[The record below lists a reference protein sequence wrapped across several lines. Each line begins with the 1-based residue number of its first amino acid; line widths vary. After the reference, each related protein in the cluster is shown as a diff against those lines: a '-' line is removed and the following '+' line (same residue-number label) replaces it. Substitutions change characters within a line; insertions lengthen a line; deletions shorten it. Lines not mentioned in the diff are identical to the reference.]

1 MFKVY
6 GIRHHGPGSTRS
18 LLRAL
23 EAQAPDCLLIE
34 APQDAEGVLEYM
46 LHPGLEPPVAVL
58 LYDKKDPRYASYLPF
73 ASFSP
78 EWQSAQFGLA
88 QGIELRFMDLPM
100 SLQFKLDEREE
111 AQLKIALPAADQ
123 EPPTVHDPMGY
134 IASLAG
140 FADSER
146 WWEATFEQ
154 PEHEIDIFDTIL
166 SLNTALRDELKR
178 KEQPMNR
185 LREAFMRKTLRQ
197 AIKEGFKNIAV
208 VCGAWHTPALHY
220 LDRFPQRDDNALLRG
235 KKKRKVAATW
245 IPWSY
250 PRLAFQSGYRAG
262 LVSPAYYELLF
273 KNRADTVQHWMARV
287 PGLLREEGIDA
298 SAAQAVDASQL
309 ALTLATLRQLPIA
322 GIEEMKE
329 AAKSVFCQGSST
341 PMELIE
347 DRLIIGQ
354 KVGKVPDDIPQI
366 PLQEDLESRIK
377 SARLKQYY
385 KTGFAGDKELDLRKP
400 THLDASHLLHQLR
413 LLSVPWGRVLQ
424 QDEGRLGSFSETWHL
439 HWQPEFIIRLIQAG
453 VWGNTVYAVASQ
465 HVLKQ
470 AADTELLSELVGLA
484 KEALLAGIT
493 EAFEPLTGR
502 LGDAAAVTEDVYS
515 LMEALPAL
523 TDIQR
528 YGDTRQTDIESVSQL
543 IQRLVPRIAIG
554 LPPAVLHI
562 EEEVA
567 RGWKQQIVQNNRAI
581 SLLNEAAYHTLWN
594 QSLQRVANAQLA
606 HPTLQGLCCR
616 FLYDK
621 EQYSRSQTARQ
632 MRFALSSQQEA
643 EQGALWL
650 EGFLHGSGLLLLNL
664 PELWELLEEW
674 IAEMPDSVFQA
685 TLPLIRRA
693 FSDFSGPEREKMLR
707 QVRLGTA
714 EPASSAQASTAAF
727 DQQRARKVLPTVK
740 RLLGIEES

>member
-1 MFKVY
+1 
-6 GIRHHGPGSTRS
+6 
-18 LLRAL
+18 
-23 EAQAPDCLLIE
+23 
-34 APQDAEGVLEYM
+34 
-46 LHPGLEPPVAVL
+46 
-58 LYDKKDPRYASYLPF
+58 
-73 ASFSP
+73 
-78 EWQSAQFGLA
+78 
-88 QGIELRFMDLPM
+88 
-100 SLQFKLDEREE
+100 
-111 AQLKIALPAADQ
+111 
-123 EPPTVHDPMGY
+123 
-134 IASLAG
+134 
-140 FADSER
+140 
-146 WWEATFEQ
+146 
-154 PEHEIDIFDTIL
+154 
-166 SLNTALRDELKR
+166 
-178 KEQPMNR
+178 
-185 LREAFMRKTLRQ
+185 
-197 AIKEGFKNIAV
+197 
-208 VCGAWHTPALHY
+208 
-220 LDRFPQRDDNALLRG
+220 
-235 KKKRKVAATW
+235 
-245 IPWSY
+245 
-250 PRLAFQSGYRAG
+250 
-262 LVSPAYYELLF
+262 
-273 KNRADTVQHWMARV
+273 MARV

-385 KTGFAGDKELDLRKP
+385 QTGFAGDKELDLRKP

-453 VWGNTVYAVASQ
+453 MWGNTVYAAASQ
-465 HVLKQ
+465 YVLKQ

-543 IQRLVPRIAIG
+543 IQQLVPRIAIG

-714 EPASSAQASTAAF
+714 EKPASPLKPPPPLLTSSAPGKSC
-727 DQQRARKVLPTVK
+727 LP
-740 RLLGIEES
+740 

>member
-134 IASLAG
+134 IANLAG

-220 LDRFPQRDDNALLRG
+220 LDRFPQKDDNALLRG

-453 VWGNTVYAVASQ
+453 MWGNTVYAAASQ

-543 IQRLVPRIAIG
+543 IQQLVPRIAIG